1 MVTDQRV
8 DRTCRALAA
17 DGWRVTLVGRRL
29 PHSPELAP
37 RGYAVRRMRLLFRRS
52 AAFYAEYN
60 IRLFL
65 LLLFSRADA
74 VFSNDTDTLAAC
86 CLAARLRCKPLYY
99 DAHELFPDVPELQG
113 RPRVQNV
120 WKWIERK
127 ALPHVTQAFTVSQS
141 VADEYRCRYG
151 IDMTVVRNV
160 PDRIS
165 NFEFRISNFKI
176 TQTIKQSSNQAF
188 SILNSQTTNVFR
200 LVHAEGDFLPGLVC
214 DWYNGVLVMQAHSV
228 GMHRLFPL
236 FTEMFVEL
244 LGSHGIKAVFDKSSA
259 TVPGGCEDGY
269 LWGIEPEEWE
279 IVEHGYRL
287 LINFYEGQKT
297 GFFIDQRE
305 NRELVSRMATGRRV
319 LNCFGYTGGFS
330 LAALRG
336 GAQYVET
343 VDISKK
349 AIELCGR
356 NVALNFGD
364 EARHRGVVAD
374 VLKYLDTV
382 DDSFD
387 FIILDPPAFAK
398 NHRNLQQG
406 LKGYRSINQLAMEKI
421 KSGGLL
427 MTFSCSQAVSNEDF
441 QTMCFTAAAV
451 AHKQVRIVRRLPHAM
466 DHPVS
471 IYHPEGE
478 YLKGLLLEIE

>member
-1 MVTDQRV
+1 MTRPQLIIAAGKEKALMRRHPWIFSGAVKRMMGCPQEGDLV
-8 DRTCRALAA
+8 DVCTANGQWVATGHYQNDSIVCKVLSFDTPDIDRDFFRQ
-17 DGWRVTLVGRRL
+17 
-29 PHSPELAP
+29 
-37 RGYAVRRMRLLFRRS
+37 RLLS
-52 AAFYAEYN
+52 AIAYRE
-60 IRLFL
+60 RLGFFGIENGEL
-65 LLLFSRADA
+65 SDCMNVLMLE
-74 VFSNDTDTLAAC
+74 
-86 CLAARLRCKPLYY
+86 CLS
-99 DAHELFPDVPELQG
+99 E
-113 RPRVQNV
+113 N
-120 WKWIERK
+120 
-127 ALPHVTQAFTVSQS
+127 
-141 VADEYRCRYG
+141 
-151 IDMTVVRNV
+151 
-160 PDRIS
+160 
-165 NFEFRISNFKI
+165 

-236 FTEMFVEL
+236 FTELFVEL

-305 NRELVSRMATGRRV
+305 NRELVSRMAAGRRV

-336 GAQYVET
+336 GAEYVET

-356 NVALNFGD
+356 NVVLNFGD

-406 LKGYRSINQLAMEKI
+406 LKGYRSINQRAMEKI
-421 KSGGLL
+421 KRGGLL

>member
-1 MVTDQRV
+1 MTNTSPHIIVAVTNDLVTDQRV

-65 LLLFSRADA
+65 LLFFSRADA

-141 VADEYRCRYG
+141 VADEYRRRYG

-188 SILNSQTTNVFR
+188 SILNSQLLYQGAVNIGRGIREMIDVLPLLPDCR
-200 LVHAEGDFLPGLVC
+200 LVVAGDGDLLEQMKAYAAALPWHDRVEFLGRVQPDRLRALTAQATLGLC
-214 DWYNGVLVMQAHSV
+214 LLEDLGLNYRYSLPNRIADFAQAGVPVLATD
-228 GMHRLFPL
+228 FP
-236 FTEMFVEL
+236 
-244 LGSHGIKAVFDKSSA
+244 
-259 TVPGGCEDGY
+259 
-269 LWGIEPEEWE
+269 E
-279 IVEHGYRL
+279 I
-287 LINFYEGQKT
+287 
-297 GFFIDQRE
+297 
-305 NRELVSRMATGRRV
+305 RRV
-319 LNCFGYTGGFS
+319 IEEYGTGTLVEPLPAEKEGEAYRQY
-330 LAALRG
+330 LARLAEAVRAALRHWRDMPEQEYRRRF
-336 GAQYVET
+336 ARAADELNWQHEQ
-343 VDISKK
+343 KK
-349 AIELCGR
+349 L
-356 NVALNFGD
+356 
-364 EARHRGVVAD
+364 
-374 VLKYLDTV
+374 
-382 DDSFD
+382 
-387 FIILDPPAFAK
+387 
-398 NHRNLQQG
+398 
-406 LKGYRSINQLAMEKI
+406 LA
-421 KSGGLL
+421 
-427 MTFSCSQAVSNEDF
+427 
-441 QTMCFTAAAV
+441 
-451 AHKQVRIVRRLPHAM
+451 AM
-466 DHPVS
+466 QHPR
-471 IYHPEGE
+471 
-478 YLKGLLLEIE
+478 

>member
-1 MVTDQRV
+1 MTRPQ
-8 DRTCRALAA
+8 LIIAA
-17 DGWRVTLVGRRL
+17 GK
-29 PHSPELAP
+29 E
-37 RGYAVRRMRLLFRRS
+37 
-52 AAFYAEYN
+52 
-60 IRLFL
+60 
-65 LLLFSRADA
+65 
-74 VFSNDTDTLAAC
+74 
-86 CLAARLRCKPLYY
+86 
-99 DAHELFPDVPELQG
+99 
-113 RPRVQNV
+113 
-120 WKWIERK
+120 K
-127 ALPHVTQAFTVSQS
+127 ALMRRHPWIFSGAVKRMVGCPQEGDLVDVCTANGQWVATGHYQNDSIVCKVLSFDTPDIDRDFFRQRLQSAIAYRERLGFFGIENEELRIENYPGAAANSQ
-141 VADEYRCRYG
+141 
-151 IDMTVVRNV
+151 
-160 PDRIS
+160 
-165 NFEFRISNFKI
+165 
-176 TQTIKQSSNQAF
+176 F

-236 FTEMFVEL
+236 FTELFVEL
-244 LGSHGIKAVFDKSSA
+244 LGSHGIKAIFDKSSA

-406 LKGYRSINQLAMEKI
+406 LKGYRSINQRAMEKI
-421 KSGGLL
+421 KRGGLL